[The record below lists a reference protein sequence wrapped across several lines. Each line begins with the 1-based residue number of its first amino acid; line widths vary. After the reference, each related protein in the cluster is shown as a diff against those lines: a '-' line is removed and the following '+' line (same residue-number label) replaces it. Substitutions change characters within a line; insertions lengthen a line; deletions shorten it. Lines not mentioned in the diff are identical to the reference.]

1 MNQTD
6 IAIVGGGLAG
16 VALAEQLQRE
26 GVDYQ
31 LFEARDRLGG
41 RIESTAYDGARFD
54 LGPAWFWHIQP
65 RLMAVCE
72 RLGVGVFEQFS
83 KGELLF
89 EDSVRQVHRGLGF
102 ASMAGSLRIEGG
114 VSALIDAF
122 ARDLPVARLHLDAAV
137 QSVSDRGYLQ
147 LKNGSVWQARRIV
160 LAIPPRIAAQLW
172 FDPELTADQQRR
184 LTMTPTWMAGQ
195 AKLVAI
201 YDEPFWRQDGLS
213 GDAMSQSGPL
223 MEIHDASPA
232 AGRPGA
238 LFGFF
243 GVPASARNANRQAL
257 VSASLAQL
265 GRLFGNRAEEPV
277 RTAIKD
283 WATEPETA
291 TDADQAFGM
300 EHPSAEITGS
310 IQSIWHGKVLFG
322 ASEMAPQF
330 GGYMEG
336 ALEQAERIA
345 QNLLGD
351 TMGKTA
357 RTPQE
362 RA

>member
-31 LFEARDRLGG
+31 LFEARGRLGG

-54 LGPAWFWHIQP
+54 LGPAWFWPVQP

-72 RLGVGVFEQFS
+72 RLGVGAFEQFS
-83 KGELLF
+83 EGEPLF
-89 EDSVRQVHRGLGF
+89 EDSVRQIHRGIGF
-102 ASMAGSLRIEGG
+102 ASMAGSLRIDGG
-114 VSALIDAF
+114 ASALIDAF
-122 ARDLPVARLHLDAAV
+122 ARDLPPSRLHLDAAV
-137 QSVSDRGYLQ
+137 QSLSDRGHLQ
-147 LKNGSVWQARRIV
+147 LRNGSAWQARRIV

-184 LTMTPTWMAGQ
+184 LTVTPTWMAGQ

-201 YDEPFWRQDGLS
+201 YDAPFWRQDGLS

-277 RTAIKD
+277 KTVIRD

-291 TDADQAFGM
+291 TDADQVSM

-345 QNLLGD
+345 QHLLGD
-351 TMGKTA
+351 TI
-357 RTPQE
+357 
-362 RA
+362 